1 MLSGSSGREE
11 AAKESMTQAGWNFM
25 KDVTVSLNVVGR
37 WDCRQSDFRIDCDAV
52 KVWDGVHLGKAT
64 GVPLTHDGRHRDMQ
78 TKVRFHTC
86 GKLVWEMVRILM
98 LIAGLVVADAKE
110 NYIEVLVWCSKGRHR
125 SMSFALWMAKVG
137 AVLNIRCLVHML
149 PWNWNLGEDKRC
161 SCKVCNAEPRG
172 LQCFHLAD
180 AHRVIDELARTAA
193 GRGGE
198 TCPLRCREIVRRTA
212 GTMLR
217 YVRQAESDFE
227 GKLFGVGDEE
237 DDVDERTLGEG
248 PSSRES
254 LKKRRYAD
262 GMQGGQ
268 KGAE

>member
-1 MLSGSSGREE
+1 M
-11 AAKESMTQAGWNFM
+11 QAGWNFM
-25 KDVTVSLNVVGR
+25 KDVTVSLNVAGKR
-37 WDCRQSDFRIDCDAV
+37 EFKKRDFKVNCNAV
-52 KVWDGVHLGKAT
+52 EVWDGVHLGQVTK
-64 GVPLTHDGRHRDMQ
+64 VSLKHDGRHRDMQ
-78 TKVRFHTC
+78 SKVRFKTC
-86 GKLVWEMVRILM
+86 GKLVSEMVRVLM
-98 LIAGLVVADAKE
+98 EIVALIDADPKE
-110 NYIEVLVWCSKGRHR
+110 NYIEVLVWCEAGRHR
-125 SMSFALWMAKVG
+125 SMTFALWMAKVA
-137 AVLNIRCLVHML
+137 AVLNISCMVHMQ
-149 PWNWNLGEDKRC
+149 PWNSEKCEDKRC
-161 SCKVCNAEPRG
+161 SCKVCNEEPRG

-198 TCPLRCREIVRRTA
+198 TCPQRCREIVRRTA

-217 YVRQAESDFE
+217 YVRQAESDLE

-248 PSSRES
+248 LSSRES
-254 LKKRRYAD
+254 WKRRRYAD